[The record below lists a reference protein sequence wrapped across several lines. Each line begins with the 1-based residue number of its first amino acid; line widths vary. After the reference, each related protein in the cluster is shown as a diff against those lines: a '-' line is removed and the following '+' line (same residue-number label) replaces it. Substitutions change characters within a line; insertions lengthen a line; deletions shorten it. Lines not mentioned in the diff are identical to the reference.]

1 MIKVLF
7 LLSLLTPNIQYIS
20 QSANAIKEYHS
31 FNYSGNKT
39 IESKVYFH
47 DDCIEYYESKMIAT
61 NNLYKINIKTYHII
75 IYAFPQCIGV
85 LEPINADSQSSKIV
99 EHEYLYEYTELGL
112 L

>member
-7 LLSLLTPNIQYIS
+7 LLSLLTSNSQYIS

-47 DDCIEYYESKMIAT
+47 DDCIEYYESKMITKT
-61 NNLYKINIKTYHII
+61 NLHNINTKTYHII
-75 IYAFPQCIGV
+75 IYNFPQYVMNSGV
-85 LEPINADSQSSKIV
+85 LGLDQYKIV
-99 EHEYLYEYTELGL
+99 EHRYIYGYRELEL